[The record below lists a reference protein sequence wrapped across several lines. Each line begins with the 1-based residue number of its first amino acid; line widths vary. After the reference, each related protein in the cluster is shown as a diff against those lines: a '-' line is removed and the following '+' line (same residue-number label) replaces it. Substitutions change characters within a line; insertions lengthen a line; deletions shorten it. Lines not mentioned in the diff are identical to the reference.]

1 MAAPEDRAAAG
12 LSQLTTTSDHP
23 TSSSA
28 PREFSPIDTS
38 VIADRIRR
46 ANEQIVPAHSHT
58 SASARFESAAAEL
71 DVAGEGDDLNDE
83 SNAGPITEGKAV
95 RTSSVRRSLNKRPI
109 PQAMTPG
116 GSTTP
121 GETLRRLNLNANVH
135 RDDMAKY
142 LSGFKRFKR
151 RFFADNT
158 SLFASLQHGQ
168 APKTLLIGCCDSRCD
183 PAIITDCDPGDL
195 FVIRNV
201 SNLVPPYSGAE
212 SGALHGTSAAM
223 EFAVKALHV
232 TSIIVLGHTQC
243 GGIHALLKGDVQG
256 FEFLES
262 WMKIAQGAKDTTLKN
277 FGDREFAVQQ
287 RACEHASILTSLQN
301 LTTYP
306 WIASR
311 LASGEINITGWYFD
325 FKSGDLLAFHPD
337 EDAFVSLMDGGGEG
351 MNDGSAASDAVDL
364 AAAGKVV

>member
-1 MAAPEDRAAAG
+1 MAAPD
-12 LSQLTTTSDHP
+12 
-23 TSSSA
+23 
-28 PREFSPIDTS
+28 PREFSPIDTT
-38 VIADRIRR
+38 VLADRIRR

-71 DVAGEGDDLNDE
+71 DVSEGDP
-83 SNAGPITEGKAV
+83 NAAELSAGSAEEGTKAA
-95 RTSSVRRSLNKRPI
+95 RTSSLRRSSNKKPT
-109 PQAMTPG
+109 PQATTPG

-121 GETLRRLNLNANVH
+121 GETLRRLSKLNLNSSTGTA
-135 RDDMAKY
+135 
-142 LSGFKRFKR
+142 GFKRFKR

-158 SLFASLQHGQ
+158 SLFSSLQQGQ

-243 GGIHALLKGDVQG
+243 GGINALLKGDVKG

-262 WMKIAQGAKDTTLKN
+262 WMQIAQGAKDTTLKN

-301 LTTYP
+301 LTSYP
-306 WIASR
+306 WIRDR
-311 LASGEINITGWYFD
+311 LANGEINITGWYFD
-325 FKSGDLLAFHPD
+325 FKSGDLLAFQPD
-337 EDAFVSLMDGGGEG
+337 EDAFVSLMEGGGDAGNEG
-351 MNDGSAASDAVDL
+351 S
-364 AAAGKVV
+364 AAAGKGT